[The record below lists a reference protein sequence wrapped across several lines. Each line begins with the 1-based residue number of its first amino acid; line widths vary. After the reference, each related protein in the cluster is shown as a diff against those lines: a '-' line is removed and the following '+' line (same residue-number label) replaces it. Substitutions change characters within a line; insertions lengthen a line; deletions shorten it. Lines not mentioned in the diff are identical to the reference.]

1 MENRGGLILNQKKA
15 IVICIMVMLL
25 TVTGVANAAHRTLQR
40 GMKGKDVREL
50 QENLVMLGEPIMI
63 DGIFG
68 PSTKRA
74 VVKFQRKAGLPVDGV
89 VGSET
94 WSELKKSVSFDEYTV
109 RKGDSLY
116 EIARDFDIPIKV
128 IRNANNLE
136 NTVIHP
142 GDELIIPKT
151 GMGGGLDTDFYNII
165 SYRIKR
171 GDTLET
177 LAQRYH
183 TTVHRIKAVNNLN
196 SNRLR
201 AGQKIKVPKLML
213 DLSGS
218 SRGSGQVN
226 SNKFVW
232 PVDGQI
238 SSNYGWRMHPIL
250 NEKKF
255 HGGIDIAV
263 PSGTPIKAAKAGRVL
278 SSGWIKGF
286 GRIVTIDHGNGV
298 VTSYAHNSKLLVDAG
313 ERVQRG
319 QVICRSGNSGL
330 STGPHLDFRILINS
344 KPVNPLEYLR

>member
-1 MENRGGLILNQKKA
+1 MGGSTLKKKKIIA
-15 IVICIMVMLL
+15 LCAVVMLL
-25 TVTGVANAAHRTLQR
+25 ALTGVVNAEHRTLQR
-40 GMKGKDVREL
+40 GMRGKDVRGV

-89 VGSET
+89 VGSKT
-94 WSELKKSVSFDEYTV
+94 WQELKKSVSFDEYTV
-109 RKGDSLY
+109 RRGDTLY
-116 EIARDFDIPIKV
+116 EIAEDFDISVKV

-136 NTVIHP
+136 NTVINV
-142 GDELIIPKT
+142 GQELIIPKT
-151 GMGGGLDTDFYNII
+151 GMGGGLDTDFYNIV
-165 SYRIKR
+165 SYRIRR
-171 GDTLET
+171 GDTLEK

-183 TTVHRIKAVNNLN
+183 TTVHRIKAVNNLQ
-196 SNRLR
+196 SNHLR
-201 AGQKIKVPKLML
+201 AGQRIKVPKLML

-218 SRGSGQVN
+218 SSGSGRVSRNQ
-226 SNKFVW
+226 FRW
-232 PVDGQI
+232 PVKGRI

-255 HGGIDIAV
+255 HGGIDIAI
-263 PSGTPIKAAKAGRVL
+263 PSGTPVRAAKAGKVL

-286 GRIVTIDHGNGV
+286 GRIVTIDHGNGI
-298 VTSYAHNSKLLVDAG
+298 VTSYAHNSQLLVNAG

-319 QVICRSGNSGL
+319 EVICRSGNSGL

-344 KPVNPLEYLR
+344 KPANPLEYLR

>member
-1 MENRGGLILNQKKA
+1 MKQNQK
-15 IVICIMVMLL
+15 IVFIFALIILL
-25 TVTGVANAAHRTLQR
+25 TASSLASAANRTLQR
-40 GMKGKDVREL
+40 GMRGKDVREL

-74 VVKFQRKAGLPVDGV
+74 IVKFQRKAELPVDGV
-89 VGSET
+89 VGSKT
-94 WSELKKSVSFDEYTV
+94 WDELKKSISFDEYKV
-109 RKGDSLY
+109 RKGDTLY
-116 EIARDFDIPIKV
+116 EIARDFDIPVNV
-128 IRNANNLE
+128 IRNANNLDS
-136 NTVIHP
+136 TVIQI
-142 GDELIIPKT
+142 GQELIIPKT
-151 GMGGGLDTDFYNII
+151 GMGGGLDTDFYNVV
-165 SYRIKR
+165 SYKVRR
-171 GDTLET
+171 GDTLEK

-183 TTVHRIKAVNNLN
+183 TTVNRIKQVNNLN
-196 SNRLR
+196 SNRIKI
-201 AGQKIKVPKLML
+201 GQKMKVPKLML

-218 SRGSGQVN
+218 SKRRSSVSKSG
-226 SNKFVW
+226 FRW
-232 PVDGQI
+232 PVKGKI

-263 PSGTPIKAAKAGRVL
+263 PSGTPIRAAKAGKVL

-298 VTSYAHNSKLLVDAG
+298 VTSYAHNSKLLVKAG

-330 STGPHLDFRILINS
+330 STGPHLDFRILVNS
-344 KPVNPLEYLR
+344 KPANPLEYLR